1 MGAMSRNPGFDLHV
15 DRRGSMAILRA
26 SGELDIL
33 GAERLEACIGDLAGN
48 SPDTVVIDLRD
59 VSFMDSTGLRSLIR
73 ARARGTE
80 AEWSLKLVRGPGPV
94 HKVIE
99 LTRMDA
105 VFDFVEPSE
114 VD

>member
-1 MGAMSRNPGFDLHV
+1 MGATSKNPGFDLHV
-15 DRRGSMAILRA
+15 ERRGSTAILRA

-33 GAERLEACIGDLAGN
+33 GAERLETCIGDLAGN

-73 ARARGTE
+73 ARARGPE
-80 AEWSLKLVRGPGPV
+80 AEWSLKLVRGPDPV
-94 HKVIE
+94 HRVIE

-105 VFDFVEPSE
+105 VFEFVEPSE

>member
-1 MGAMSRNPGFDLHV
+1 MSVTSHNPGFDLHV
-15 DRRGSMAILRA
+15 ELRGSTAILRA

-33 GAERLEACIGDLAGN
+33 GAERLEACIGDLAGD
-48 SPDTVVIDLRD
+48 SPDTVVIDLRN

-80 AEWSLKLVRGPGPV
+80 GDWSLKLVRGPDRV
-94 HKVIE
+94 HRVIE